1 MSTPTNIP
9 DGYMEN
15 AQGHLIPKHAI
26 RPADMARNDLVLEL
40 VAEARA
46 VRGKL
51 ADFKTRAMGEVSA
64 FVSLSA
70 EQYGAKIGGNKGNV
84 TLVSYD
90 GRYKIQ
96 RSIAEHITFDER
108 LQAAKS
114 LIDDCLREW
123 ASTSRPELQ
132 TLVTQ
137 AFDVDSE
144 GRINT
149 GAILALRRYDFDD
162 ERWLQAM
169 QAIGESIQV
178 TGTKAYIRVY
188 ERNSAG
194 GYDAIPLDIA
204 AI

>member
-46 VRGKL
+46 VQGKL

>member
-46 VRGKL
+46 VQGKL
-51 ADFKTRAMGEVSA
+51 ADFKARAMGEVSA